1 MKLAIFS
8 DTHLGFG
15 RQEARYQD
23 AFDAFEEAIEKSLGC
38 DAILIAGDIFDGQH
52 PDAETFSRAIEC
64 MVKSHLSENRIDSIK
79 GIGKDMGK
87 LNPLCLMGMP
97 ILALH
102 GNHERRARG
111 LLNPVQAMEKAGFLI
126 HLHANGAILEKAGER
141 VAVQGLS
148 AVPDAYLPEIL
159 GQWDPR
165 PAEGCY
171 NVLMMHQIIEGFA
184 FGHRPLKAENLPKG
198 FDIVIDGDI
207 HEKHMERA
215 GKNGFDLLISGSTI
229 ATKLDKAA
237 EETKGIWLLDTRENS
252 LDYVSFEKQRRIYF
266 LDAGQAEKERIE
278 EFIGK
283 ILENKHEKKPL
294 IRIRH
299 SSKNDFLQDIADKHS
314 KDAIISF
321 RREAADG
328 IPGEKMQL
336 EMPSVAELG
345 KGILRK
351 GLSGRGLEP
360 EIFETIFDLLCEG
373 KEKDAMEMVE
383 EFSRRNA
390 NKQPEKAAEKNGRG
404 KEVKR
409 IGDFISRKAF

>member
-15 RQEARYQD
+15 RLEGRYQD
-23 AFDAFEEAIEKSLGC
+23 AFEAFEEAIEKSLEC
-38 DAILIAGDIFDGQH
+38 DAILIAGDIFDSQH

-64 MVKSHLSENRIDSIK
+64 MVKAHLSENRTGSIK
-79 GIGKDMGK
+79 GIGKDMEK
-87 LNPLCLMGMP
+87 LNPLCLMGIP

-126 HLHANGAILEKAGER
+126 HLHANGAILEKDGER

-159 GQWDPR
+159 RQWDPK

-171 NVLMMHQIIEGFA
+171 NVLLMHQIIEGFA
-184 FGHRPLKAENLPKG
+184 FGHRPLKLTNVPKG
-198 FDIVIDGDI
+198 FDILIDGDI

-215 GKNGFDLLISGSTI
+215 GKNGSTLLISGSTI
-229 ATKLDKAA
+229 ATKLDKKA
-237 EETKGIWLLDTRENS
+237 EEMKGIWLLDTRESS
-252 LDYVSFEKQRRIYF
+252 LNYVSFEKQRRTYF
-266 LDAGQAEKERIE
+266 LDAGQAERNSIE
-278 EFIGK
+278 EFIGQ
-283 ILENKHEKKPL
+283 ILEKKHDKKPL

-299 SSKNDFLQDIADKHS
+299 SSKNDFLQLIAEKYS

-321 RREAADG
+321 RREMADS
-328 IPGEKMQL
+328 IQGEKMQL
-336 EMPSVAELG
+336 EMPSVTELG
-345 KGILRK
+345 KGILRA
-351 GLSGRGLEP
+351 GLSDRGLEP

-390 NKQPEKAAEKNGRG
+390 KKQLERPAEKTGRG
-404 KEVKR
+404 KGAKR
-409 IGDFISRKAF
+409 TGDFISRKAF